1 MVGALTS
8 LLGVGLVS
16 LPSTTLGPAGGPSVT
31 LPRLPDPGQIDSRY
45 LRIYARYIYTR
56 YIYTRYI
63 YSLPTRGAGHA
74 AEAVLGLHRVF
85 PPLLLGLGP
94 EAEVLRRL
102 AIAETCSQMALVR

>member
-56 YIYTRYI
+56 YIYTCYI
-63 YSLPTRGAGHA
+63 YPPG
-74 AEAVLGLHRVF
+74 VLVTLRKLCWDSTECF
-85 PPLLLGLGP
+85 LLCCCCWGWD
-94 EAEVLRRL
+94 RRL
-102 AIAETCSQMALVR
+102 RF